1 MKTLSLTAV
10 AVAALLAACAT
21 VEDDGPQG
29 MDAIGDPARA
39 VSSAG
44 ETVVTTDP
52 EVDADDPAL
61 WADARDP
68 SRAVMFGTDKTDGL
82 YVHNLDGSVRQFLP
96 SGQLNNVDLRTGFQV
111 NGREMV
117 LVGATN
123 DTPGGAGINFY
134 LFDPDTL
141 QTVDYGLVSAGMEE
155 PYGFCMGRR
164 GDDFYAVVT
173 TKLGTVHQWP
183 VSAGPDGPVLGAER
197 VLTLGSQLEGCVVND
212 EADTL
217 YVGEEDVALWR
228 FDFDPAAS
236 VQPVEI
242 ARVDYERFKDDI
254 EGVTLMRD
262 GGQSYLVVSSQGDS
276 TFPVYRIEGDAHVYL
291 GRFAVVETD
300 GIDPVTATDGVTA
313 WSGPIGDYPDGL
325 LAMHDDQDDAGPNQQ
340 NFKFVD
346 WREVRRALNF

>member
-10 AVAALLAACAT
+10 AAAALLAACAT

-29 MDAIGDPARA
+29 MAAIGDPARA
-39 VSSAG
+39 VPVAG

-96 SGQLNNVDLRTGFQV
+96 SGQLNNVDLRTGFEV

-117 LVGATN
+117 LVAATN

-134 LFDPDTL
+134 LFDPETL
-141 QTVDYGLVSAGMEE
+141 QTTDYGLAPVGMDE

-183 VSAGPDGPVLGAER
+183 VSAGPDGPVLGGER
-197 VLTLGSQLEGCVVND
+197 VLTLGSQLEGCVVD
-212 EADTL
+212 DQADTL

-228 FDFDPAAS
+228 FDFDPAGSA
-236 VQPVEI
+236 QAAEI

-254 EGVTLMRD
+254 EGVTIMRD
-262 GGQSYLVVSSQGDS
+262 GGQAYLIVSSQGDS
-276 TFPVYRIEGDAHVYL
+276 TYPVFRIGRDAHVYL
-291 GRFAVVETD
+291 GRFAAVEAD
-300 GIDPVTATDGVTA
+300 GFDGVTATDGVTA
-313 WSGPIGDYPDGL
+313 WSGPIGDYPEGL
-325 LAMHDDQDDAGPNQQ
+325 LAMHDDQDDSGPNQQ